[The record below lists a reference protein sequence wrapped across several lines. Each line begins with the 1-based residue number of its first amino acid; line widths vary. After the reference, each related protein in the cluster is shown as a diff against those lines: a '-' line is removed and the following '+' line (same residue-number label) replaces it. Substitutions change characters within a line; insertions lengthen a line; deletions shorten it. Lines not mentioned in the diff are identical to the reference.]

1 MVHTPNHTALLLVD
15 VQNDFL
21 PPMGSLAVSGGRD
34 ILPVIHQLL
43 GDPSRYDLV
52 VATQDHHPPGHISFA
67 STHGAPPFTVMNVPK
82 LKSEGETTPQMLWP
96 DHCVQNT
103 KGWEIEAGVQGRL
116 RELGDKVRYIHKGAN
131 IGVDSYSGFADNLY
145 TSFTSLPGL
154 LYTNGIKD
162 LVIVGL
168 ATDYCVR
175 ATAIDACKF
184 GFRTRVVKDAVSAVD
199 GSREDVV
206 LKELE
211 RWGCEIVLG
220 SDVLA

>member
-1 MVHTPNHTALLLVD
+1 MHTPNHTALLLVD

-21 PPMGSLAVSGGRD
+21 PPTGSLAVSGGRD
-34 ILPVIHQLL
+34 ILPVIHRLL
-43 GDPSRYDLV
+43 ADPSRYALV
-52 VATQDHHPPGHISFA
+52 VATQVHHPPGHISFA
-67 STHGAPPFTVMNVPK
+67 STHAAPPFTIMN
-82 LKSEGETTPQMLWP
+82 MLWP

-116 RELGDKVRYIHKGAN
+116 GELGDKVRYIHK
-131 IGVDSYSGFADNLY
+131 VRVLFADNLY

-199 GSREDVV
+199 VSKEDVV